1 MFFTPSLPRAKTVRE
16 TVREEIDDTLGSD
29 EENLGEEIGK
39 ISSVREAAH
48 SERERQVLKQL
59 ASKGAEANALHAES
73 RPLPKGF
80 ANPAVAAAPV
90 FDAKY
95 RLDWYA
101 PPGPTRARAA
111 PRVHRAQGPARCVR
125 RADGLRP
132 RARPAPAATA
142 RSAARCRRS

>member
-101 PPGPTRARAA
+101 PPGTDSRPRRAA
-111 PRVHRAQGPARCVR
+111 RGSGAGAGQMRPAR
-125 RADGLRP
+125 
-132 RARPAPAATA
+132 
-142 RSAARCRRS
+142 